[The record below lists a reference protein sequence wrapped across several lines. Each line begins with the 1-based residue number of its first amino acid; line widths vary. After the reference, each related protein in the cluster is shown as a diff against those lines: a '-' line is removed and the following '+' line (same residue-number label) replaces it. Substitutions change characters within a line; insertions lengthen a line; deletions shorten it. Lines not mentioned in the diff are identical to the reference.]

1 MLIVNNDQAVTR
13 AGLDFRDPKLNT
25 AQPNLANESDLKP
38 GTQRYLSAG
47 SPQTPSQI
55 LEVDPPENCL
65 HAGMNESLTARGDYT
80 EIKNFTTNGIINLLN
95 FGAGK
100 RSVLSQK
107 KQSNQGKRDQKGAMI
122 VFDKPQGSVE
132 TTTNVT
138 MSAANFSNLERQQQ
152 KALFGITGS
161 TLSQY
166 MTT

>member
-1 MLIVNNDQAVTR
+1 
-13 AGLDFRDPKLNT
+13 
-25 AQPNLANESDLKP
+25 
-38 GTQRYLSAG
+38 
-47 SPQTPSQI
+47 
-55 LEVDPPENCL
+55 
-65 HAGMNESLTARGDYT
+65 MNESLTARGDYT

-138 MSAANFSNLERQQQ
+138 MSAANFSNLERQQ
-152 KALFGITGS
+152 
-161 TLSQY
+161 
-166 MTT
+166 